1 MRLTLRAGVDL
12 GLLVLRLVERPDD
25 VAALDTVVLDHAEL
39 GQDPAAA
46 THHSAGLDQ
55 LVEMELPQA
64 PDETSINNGASRPL
78 AASAFSCS
86 TSLSEMT
93 SSSSRN

>member
-39 GQDPAAA
+39 GEDPAAA
-46 THHSAGLDQ
+46 AHHSAMYGGSSS
-55 LVEMELPQA
+55 VV
-64 PDETSINNGASRPL
+64 
-78 AASAFSCS
+78 
-86 TSLSEMT
+86 
-93 SSSSRN
+93 SSSSAASEAVVSSAMMQPHPPSSSIHGNNNIQVQKRHR